1 MDEVKPSDDPRTLEE
16 VKRVC
21 ERYRWALLTIYNM
34 PQDSIWDDDRDDAA
48 DLMVDAAR
56 EALFPTPTRRKAR

>member
-1 MDEVKPSDDPRTLEE
+1 MDDAKVTEAQTIEE
-16 VKRVC
+16 LKRVC
-21 ERYRWALLTIYNM
+21 DRYRQALLTIYNM
-34 PQDSIWDDDRDDAA
+34 PQDSVWDDDRDDCA